1 MKTLTG
7 AHIRN
12 ADVSIDS
19 RYNEPYISIEF
30 DENGS
35 KLLERITGE
44 NIRRRLAIVIDKRV
58 YSAPVIQAK
67 IFGGEARI
75 TGKFGKKEAADLAL
89 LFRTGPLPAKIT
101 LVEQKRL
108 NKEIRTFGEPI
119 RNEVTPW

>member
-75 TGKFGKKEAADLAL
+75 TGKFGKKEAALILHFFIELAHC
-89 LFRTGPLPAKIT
+89 
-101 LVEQKRL
+101 RL
-108 NKEIRTFGEPI
+108 KSRWWNKKG
-119 RNEVTPW
+119 